1 MKKILL
7 AATVLLGSAASV
19 MAQEAMQKPGFFD
32 NISIG
37 VQGGATT
44 PLQKGSKFIK
54 DMRGVAGLEIRK
66 QITPAFALGV
76 EGDAAVNT
84 SSWDGQIPSS
94 TAFDASYVGAF
105 GAVNLFKLFQ
115 PYGTKNVF
123 DIEAEAG
130 AGWGHNYQSDP
141 VKDGNFFAT
150 KAGLN
155 FNFNVSDAV
164 TLSIRPSVLWNMTG
178 GGVKQTTVAYNSQ
191 DAVFNIMAGVS
202 VRLGDGFKYTV
213 PNYNLDEIAA
223 LNEKVTNLRADLAAA
238 GDALNASN
246 NQNMALAA
254 QLEQLKNQKPVV
266 VKETQDFLSTV
277 RYVNF
282 GLGKYNVPAD
292 QLPNVAAVASYLKN
306 HPQATVNIKGYASQ
320 DGPIEVNERL
330 ANQRAESVKNMLV
343 KKYGIPENRIKA
355 EGLGVGHMFE
365 EESWNRV
372 AVCILDND
380 VPVSTETTVR
390 K

>member
-1 MKKILL
+1 MKKTLL
-7 AATVLLGSAASV
+7 AAAVLAAGTATIS
-19 MAQEAMQKPGFFD
+19 AQEAMQKPGFFD
-32 NISIG
+32 NVSIG

-44 PLQKGSKFIK
+44 PLSHGSKFFK
-54 DMRGVAGLEIRK
+54 DMRGAAGLEIRK

-84 SSWDGQIPSS
+84 SNWKGQTHST

-115 PYGTKNVF
+115 PYGTHNVF
-123 DIEAEAG
+123 DIEAVAG
-130 AGWGHNYQSDP
+130 SGWGHNFQTGG
-141 VKDGNFFAT
+141 VKDHNFFAT

-164 TLSIRPSVLWNMTG
+164 TLSIRPSVLWDMSDAD
-178 GGVKQTTVAYNSQ
+178 VSQTSAAYN
-191 DAVFNIMAGVS
+191 AEKATFNIAAGVS
-202 VRLGDGFKYTV
+202 VRLGDGFKYSV

-223 LNEKVTNLRADLAAA
+223 LNEKVTNLRADVAAA
-238 GDALNASN
+238 GDALNASQN
-246 NQNMALAA
+246 ENMALASEI
-254 QLEQLKNQKPVV
+254 QKLKNQKPVV

-282 GLGKYNVPAD
+282 ALGRYNVPAD
-292 QLPNVAAVASYLKN
+292 QLPNVAAVGTYLKN
-306 HPQATVNIKGYASQ
+306 HPEATVSIKGYASQ

-343 KKYGIPENRIKA
+343 NKYGIKADRIKA
-355 EGLGVGHMFE
+355 EGMGVGHMFE

-372 AVCILDND
+372 AVCILDNNA
-380 VPVSTETTVR
+380 PVSTETTVR
-390 K
+390 R

>member
-1 MKKILL
+1 MKKTLL
-7 AATVLLGSAASV
+7 AAAVLTAGAATT
-19 MAQEAMQKPGFFD
+19 MAQESLQKPGFFD

-44 PLQKGSKFIK
+44 PLSHGSKFFK
-54 DMRGVAGLEIRK
+54 DMRGAAGLDIRK
-66 QITPAFALGV
+66 QITPAFGV
-76 EGDAAVNT
+76 GIEGDAAVNT
-84 SSWDGQIPSS
+84 SSWKGQTHST
-94 TAFDASYVGAF
+94 TAFDASYVGAY

-115 PYGTKNVF
+115 PYGTQNVF
-123 DIEAEAG
+123 DIEAVAG
-130 AGWGHNYQSDP
+130 AGWGHNYQNGKGNDH
-141 VKDGNFFAT
+141 NFFGT

-164 TLSIRPSVLWNMTG
+164 TLSLRPSVLWDMSDA
-178 GGVKQTTVAYNSQ
+178 GVSQTSAAYNVEK
-191 DAVFNIMAGVS
+191 ATFNIAAGVS
-202 VRLGDGFKYTV
+202 VRLGQGFKYTV

-223 LNEKVTNLRADLAAA
+223 LNAKVDNLRADLAAA
-238 GDALNASN
+238 GDALNASQN
-246 NQNMALAA
+246 ENMALANEL
-254 QLEQLKNQKPVV
+254 QRLKNQKPVV

-306 HPQATVNIKGYASQ
+306 HPKATVNIKGYASQ

-343 KKYGIPENRIKA
+343 KKYGSPADRIKA

>member
-1 MKKILL
+1 MKKTLL
-7 AATVLLGSAASV
+7 AAAVLLSGAATAMS
-19 MAQEAMQKPGFFD
+19 QESLQKPGFFS
-32 NISIG
+32 NMSIG

-44 PLQKGSKFIK
+44 PLKHGSKFFK
-54 DMRGVAGLEIRK
+54 DMRGVAGIDIRK
-66 QITPAFALGV
+66 QVTPAFALGV

-84 SSWDGQIPSS
+84 SSWDGMTHSKA
-94 TAFDASYVGAF
+94 AFDASYVGTY

-115 PYGTKNVF
+115 PYGTNNVF
-123 DIEAEAG
+123 DIEAVAG
-130 AGWGHNYQSDP
+130 AGWGHLYQTGNTPDH
-141 VKDGNFFAT
+141 NFFAT

-164 TLSIRPSVLWNMTG
+164 TLSLRPSVLWDMSDA
-178 GGVKQTTVAYNSQ
+178 GVSKTSAAYN
-191 DAVFNIMAGVS
+191 AEKAAFNIMAGVS
-202 VRLGDGFKYTV
+202 VKLGDGFKYTV

-246 NQNMALAA
+246 NENMRLASEI
-254 QLEQLKNQKPVV
+254 EQLKNQKPVV

-282 GLGKYNVPAD
+282 AIGRYNVPAD

-306 HPQATVNIKGYASQ
+306 HPEASVSIKGYASQ
-320 DGPIEVNERL
+320 DGPVEVNERL
-330 ANQRAESVKNMLV
+330 ANQRAESVKNMLIS
-343 KKYGIPENRIKA
+343 KYGIKADRIKA
-355 EGLGVGHMFE
+355 EGMGIGHMFE

-372 AVCILDND
+372 AICTLDND
-380 VPVSTETTVR
+380 KPVSTETTVS

>member
-1 MKKILL
+1 MKKTLL
-7 AATVLLGSAASV
+7 AVTILAAGAATT
-19 MAQEAMQKPGFFD
+19 MAQESLQKPGFFS
-32 NISIG
+32 NMSIG

-44 PLQKGSKFIK
+44 PLYHGSKFFK
-54 DMRGVAGLEIRK
+54 DMRGVAGLDIRK

-84 SSWDGQIPSS
+84 SNWKGQEHST
-94 TAFDASYVGAF
+94 TAFDASYVGTY

-115 PYGTKNVF
+115 PYGTRNAF
-123 DIEAEAG
+123 DIEAQAG
-130 AGWGHNYQSDP
+130 AGWGHNYQNGKGTDM
-141 VKDGNFFAT
+141 NFFAT

-178 GGVKQTTVAYNSQ
+178 GGVKQTTVAYNAK

-202 VRLGDGFKYTV
+202 VKLGDGFKYSV
-213 PNYNLDEIAA
+213 PEYNLDEIAV

-246 NQNMALAA
+246 NEKMMLVSEIQK
-254 QLEQLKNQKPVV
+254 LKNQKPVV

-282 GLGKYNVPAD
+282 NIGKYNVPAD

-306 HPQATVNIKGYASQ
+306 HPKATVSIKGYASQ

-343 KKYGIPENRIKA
+343 SKYGIKADRIKA
-355 EGLGVGHMFE
+355 EGMGVGHMFE

-372 AVCILDND
+372 AVCVLDND
-380 VPVSTETTVR
+380 TPVSTETTVS

>member
-1 MKKILL
+1 MKKTLL
-7 AATVLLGSAASV
+7 AVTFLAAGAATM
-19 MAQEAMQKPGFFD
+19 MAQESMQKPGFFS
-32 NISIG
+32 NMSIG

-44 PLQKGSKFIK
+44 PLYHGSKFFK
-54 DMRGVAGLEIRK
+54 DMRGAAGIDIRK
-66 QITPAFALGV
+66 QITPAFGVGV

-84 SSWDGQIPSS
+84 SSWDGQKHSS
-94 TAFDASYVGAF
+94 TAFDASYVGAY

-115 PYGTKNVF
+115 PYGTENVF
-123 DIEAEAG
+123 DIEAVAG
-130 AGWGHNYQSDP
+130 AGWGHNYQSGNTPDH
-141 VKDGNFFAT
+141 NFFGT

-155 FNFNVSDAV
+155 LNFNVSDNV
-164 TLSIRPSVLWNMTG
+164 TLSLRPSVLWDMSDA
-178 GGVKQTTVAYNSQ
+178 GVKYTSAAYNAQ
-191 DAVFNIMAGVS
+191 KATFNIAAGVS
-202 VRLGDGFKYTV
+202 VKLGEGFKYTV

-223 LNEKVTNLRADLAAA
+223 LNAKVDNLRADLAAA

-282 GLGKYNVPAD
+282 SIGRYNVPAD

-306 HPQATVNIKGYASQ
+306 HPEATVNIKGYASQ

-330 ANQRAESVKNMLV
+330 ANQRAESVKNMLIN
-343 KKYGIPENRIKA
+343 KYGISANRIKA
-355 EGLGVGHMFE
+355 EGMGVGHMFE

-372 AVCILDND
+372 AVCILEND
-380 VPVSTETTVR
+380 IPVSTETTVR

>member
-1 MKKILL
+1 MKKTLL
-7 AATVLLGSAASV
+7 AAAVLAAGAAT
-19 MAQEAMQKPGFFD
+19 MTAQESLQKPGFFS
-32 NISIG
+32 NMSIG

-44 PLQKGSKFIK
+44 PLYHGSKFFK
-54 DMRGVAGLEIRK
+54 DMRGVAGLDIRK
-66 QITPAFALGV
+66 QISPAFALGV

-84 SSWDGQIPSS
+84 SNWEGQTHSS
-94 TAFDASYVGAF
+94 TAFDASYVGTY
-105 GAVNLFKLFQ
+105 GALNLFKLFQ

-123 DIEAEAG
+123 DIEAQAG
-130 AGWGHNYQSDP
+130 AGWGHLYQNGKGTDQ
-141 VKDGNFFAT
+141 NFFAT

-178 GGVKQTTVAYNSQ
+178 GGVKQTTVAYNAK
-191 DAVFNIMAGVS
+191 DAVFNIAAGVS
-202 VRLGDGFKYTV
+202 VKLGDGFKYSV

-246 NQNMALAA
+246 NENMALASEL
-254 QLEQLKNQKPVV
+254 QKLKNQKPVV

-282 GLGKYNVPAD
+282 NIGKYNVPAD

-306 HPQATVNIKGYASQ
+306 HPQATVSIKGYASQ

-343 KKYGIPENRIKA
+343 SKYGIKADRIKA
-355 EGLGVGHMFE
+355 EGMGVGHMFE

-372 AVCILDND
+372 AVCVLDND

-390 K
+390 R